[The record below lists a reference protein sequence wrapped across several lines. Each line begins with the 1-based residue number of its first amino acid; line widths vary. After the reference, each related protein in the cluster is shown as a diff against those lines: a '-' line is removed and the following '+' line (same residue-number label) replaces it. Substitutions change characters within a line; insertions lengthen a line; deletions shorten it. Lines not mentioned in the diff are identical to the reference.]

1 MDDDAAPPP
10 SPQRLPGLGHR
21 LDLVDEDGRPV
32 TVVRL
37 GDGRLAVHVDGTPV
51 VLAPSQASALGA
63 LASGRVVFPPG
74 LVERSSNLLGGL
86 SLDWITV
93 PENGAVVGRSIEEV
107 EFRRRTGTTIVAIL
121 RGHLPVIDPDPDQ
134 RLEAGD
140 DLVIACRPGE
150 REAIERFVAEGR

>member
-1 MDDDAAPPP
+1 V
-10 SPQRLPGLGHR
+10 GHR
-21 LDLVDEDGRPV
+21 LELVDEDGRPV

-37 GDGRLAVHVDGTPV
+37 QDGSMQLHVGETSVALA
-51 VLAPSQASALGA
+51 ASQAAALGA
-63 LASGRVVFPPG
+63 LASGRIVFPPG
-74 LVERSSNLLGGL
+74 LIERTANLLGGL
-86 SLDWITV
+86 NLDWVTV
-93 PENGAVVGRSIEEV
+93 PPDGAVVGRSIEEV

-150 REAIERFVAEGR
+150 RGVIERFLAEGR